1 MVLLQPYASLLGFR
15 LPLIPPELV
24 NSQIRGYVYD
34 IKQSMS
40 YNCRM
45 LAICSGFVSPFM
57 TVLPVLS
64 MRSFNFWKHSCTLS
78 ACFRLPSAWI
88 TRLLDFSAKYLDAR
102 SDVCRIAGV
111 AVNNLLIRKRTVAL
125 EFTLSMM
132 SQRTIQM

>member
-1 MVLLQPYASLLGFR
+1 MVLLKPYSSLLGFR

-24 NSQIRGYVYD
+24 RIADTRLCLQY
-34 IKQSMS
+34 QAEMS
-40 YNCRM
+40 YNCRT
-45 LAICSGFVSPFM
+45 LAICSGVVSPFM
-57 TVLPVLS
+57 TFLPALS

-132 SQRTIQM
+132 SQSSIHM